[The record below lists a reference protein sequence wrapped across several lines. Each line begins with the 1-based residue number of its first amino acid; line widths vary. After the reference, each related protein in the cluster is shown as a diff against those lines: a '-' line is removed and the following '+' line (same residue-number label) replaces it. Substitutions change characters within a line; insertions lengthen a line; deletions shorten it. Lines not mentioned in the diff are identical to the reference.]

1 MRVRDAGCHEIVHDQ
16 TKKLGQDMTT
26 HPEELLRDKFFPYEY
41 FQKLKADTPDND
53 FAMKYKQKCNADEDD
68 PLQYVKMRR
77 AEIKNNLNNDGTD
90 LITH

>member
-41 FQKLKADTPDND
+41 FQKR
-53 FAMKYKQKCNADEDD
+53 NADEDD

-90 LITH
+90 LITY